1 MNYLIIYSFE
11 NWKHQYIV
19 YLIGNVWFCDEIV
32 VISERKRCTK
42 TSEDSQGSIRSL
54 TGRLVLS
61 TMTRRNTVDV
71 RVITL

>member
-1 MNYLIIYSFE
+1 MY
-11 NWKHQYIV
+11 
-19 YLIGNVWFCDEIV
+19 G
-32 VISERKRCTK
+32 TK
-42 TSEDSQGSIRSL
+42 ISEDSQGSIRSL

>member
-1 MNYLIIYSFE
+1 MYGI
-11 NWKHQYIV
+11 
-19 YLIGNVWFCDEIV
+19 
-32 VISERKRCTK
+32 R
-42 TSEDSQGSIRSL
+42 TSEDSQGSIRYL